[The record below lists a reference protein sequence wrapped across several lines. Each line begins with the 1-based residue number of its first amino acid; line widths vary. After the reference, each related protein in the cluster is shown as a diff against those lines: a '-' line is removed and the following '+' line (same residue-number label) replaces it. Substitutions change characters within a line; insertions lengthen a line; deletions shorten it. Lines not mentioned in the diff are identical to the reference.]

1 MSASQSTGQAMTDLS
16 VLFFDIDGEK
26 VGMIVMFLDILS
38 YIEKSEPSSSMNP
51 RLQAQIVTR
60 CCAQYRGDP
69 DDMHEENIDEFIAV
83 REQLWGSNSS
93 ESIDRAATV
102 YMARWNGDDHD
113 KIKEKAKTQHD
124 FLLKEWYEL
133 KIEVGPLDEILD
145 QKDILNTIL
154 MAKEW
159 LEMDYADIAVTLT
172 YLCSTKAALGGFD
185 FQLDN
190 DFRSVDVE
198 YLYQYSRSFM
208 SEDYKLWAHHRPSVE
223 ETVEMQSGEWN
234 QRLLQMPWV
243 SQYLG
248 QYNTMDK
255 EYRNAAK
262 VGSYKLFRQWAGSAK
277 EWNEK
282 RQQQP

>member
-1 MSASQSTGQAMTDLS
+1 MSASQSTGQATTDLS
-16 VLFFDIDGEK
+16 LLFFDIDGRN
-26 VGMIVMFLDILS
+26 VGMVLMFLDILS
-38 YIEKSEPSSSMNP
+38 YIANSEPSPVMAQ
-51 RLQAQIVTR
+51 RLQAEIVAR

-69 DDMHEENIDEFIAV
+69 DDADEQDINTFSAIRAH
-83 REQLWGSNSS
+83 LWGSDSS
-93 ESIDRAATV
+93 ESIDPAATG
-102 YMARWNGDDHD
+102 YLARWNGDDHD
-113 KIKEKAKTQHD
+113 KIKKDAKTQHD

-133 KIEVGPLDEILD
+133 RIE
-145 QKDILNTIL
+145 
-154 MAKEW
+154 AKEW
-159 LEMDYADIAVTLT
+159 LDMDYADIAVTLT

-198 YLYQYSRSFM
+198 YLYQYTQSFM
-208 SEDYKLWAHHRPSVE
+208 SEDYKLWAHHRPSVD

-262 VGSYKLFRQWAGSAK
+262 VGGLCS
-277 EWNEK
+277 
-282 RQQQP
+282 